1 MKNVLIVDDEETL
14 LMIMVGRFED
24 YSDRFNVLT
33 AGNGKEA
40 VKILESETVDL
51 VVTDLKMPEMDGIEL
66 IAYLSSKYPSI
77 PVIAASAYCTPDIQE
92 KLKGMG
98 ALQVMD
104 KPVNF
109 DLLAQGVLKGLEQ
122 SAEGG
127 SLNCIS
133 LSSFLQIIEME
144 EKSCVLEVHGDVDQ
158 RGFFFMIH
166 GEMYNAVCGDL
177 KGEDAAYEML
187 IWENS
192 ELFLR
197 NLPREKPEKIIT
209 KPLMSVVMEGLRRK
223 DEARQ
228 QGPAAV
234 ADEKEEPQLSLAD
247 EMEEPQLSLADEM
260 EEPQLSLADE
270 PDDLLPLFDEPEP
283 APALDDDGTDNLD
296 DVLGMF
302 GEETEFA
309 GLEEEA
315 AEQEKR
321 ENVDFEQYSLP
332 GKIFRT
338 IHADLK
344 SGEMLQTLIQRI
356 MKNVPLD
363 LVLLLGESMDK
374 PGFFGIDDFIFGEIA
389 DSTDTVFS
397 KRNSLVSSVLKRKS
411 PAALNLSDS
420 LPGSLEKELFGN
432 YGMQSCLVVPMLNN
446 GARPGVLVLAAKEAD
461 QFSNDAAELE
471 WLASGLSLAVE
482 RSRLS
487 FEFAKQR
494 LALEATKKIGRVL
507 VSKSINIEKV
517 LSYMMVRV
525 RMIMDVEA
533 GSLYLKEKDHWRA
546 AVCFNTEVDASKKL
560 RSTIG
565 EGIAGRVAAKRK
577 EVIVNDPQKA
587 AQYFGEYDEKIGFKT
602 RSVLAVPLKARKKVI
617 GVLEVLNKKDGGFV
631 SDDKALLNT
640 IAASLSVALISKIN
654 QKHATPKAA

>member
-40 VKILESETVDL
+40 VQVLESETVDL

-66 IAYLSSKYPSI
+66 IAYMSTKFPSI

-122 SAEGG
+122 SHEGG

-144 EKSCVLEVHGDVDQ
+144 EKSCVLEVHGDTDQ
-158 RGFFFMIH
+158 RGFFYMIH
-166 GEMYNAVCGDL
+166 GEMYSAVCGEL
-177 KGEDAAYEML
+177 KGLDAAYEML
-187 IWENS
+187 IWENP

-197 NLPREKPEKIIT
+197 NLPKEKPEKIIK

-223 DEARQ
+223 DEARS
-228 QGPAAV
+228 QGSAAEAAESPPAA
-234 ADEKEEPQLSLAD
+234 AEKSAPSGVEEKDASREAESSDL
-247 EMEEPQLSLADEM
+247 
-260 EEPQLSLADE
+260 
-270 PDDLLPLFDEPEP
+270 DDLLPIFDEPETEQ
-283 APALDDDGTDNLD
+283 APALGDDTAGDNVD
-296 DVLGMF
+296 EVLGML
-302 GEETEFA
+302 GEGPEFA

-315 AEQEKR
+315 AEQDKR

-344 SGEMLQTLIQRI
+344 SGELLQALIQKI
-356 MKNVPLD
+356 MRTVPLD
-363 LVLLLGESMDK
+363 LALLLGEADK
-374 PGFFGIDDFIFGEIA
+374 PGYFRIEEFIYGEMV
-389 DSTDTVFS
+389 DSTDAMFS
-397 KRNSLVSSVLKRKS
+397 KRNSLVSSVLKRKA

-420 LPGSLEKELFGN
+420 LPGSLEKDLFGN

-446 GARPGVLVLAAKEAD
+446 GNRPGVLVLAAKEAD
-461 QFSNDAAELE
+461 QFSNDAVELE
-471 WLASGLSLAVE
+471 WLASGLSLAAE
-482 RSRLS
+482 RSRLT

-517 LSYMMVRV
+517 LSYMMVRM

-533 GSLYLKEKDHWRA
+533 GSLYLKEKDQWRPA
-546 AVCFNTEVDASKKL
+546 ISFNTEVDASKKL
-560 RSTIG
+560 RSAIG
-565 EGIAGRVAAKRK
+565 EGIAGRVAARRK
-577 EVIVNDPQKA
+577 EVIINDPQKA
-587 AQYFGEYDEKIGFKT
+587 AEFFREYDEKVGFKT
-602 RSVLAVPLKARKKVI
+602 RAVMAVPLKARKKVI
-617 GVLEVLNKKDGGFV
+617 GVLEVLNKKSGGFV

-640 IAASLSVALISKIN
+640 IAASLSLALVSKIYEKN
-654 QKHATPKAA
+654 TTPRAV